1 MTDFIDTVADKKV
14 QDLLIIALNKKKPFW
29 NFKYVID
36 NSGEY
41 RQKWFDFKEQESCK
55 WIENQIAD
63 LNEKYNN

>member
-1 MTDFIDTVADKKV
+1 
-14 QDLLIIALNKKKPFW
+14 
-29 NFKYVID
+29 VID